1 MSYVGNMYSHLPVSV
16 SKLNT
21 MQCIV
26 DVFTSGWI
34 NGKDWDMTQISSAG
48 LKLNLVVCRWKT
60 RKDLYPNQCSSN
72 ESEETGNKQT
82 NWIR

>member
-34 NGKDWDMTQISSAG
+34 NGKDWDMTQISSAR
-48 LKLNLVVCRWKT
+48 LKLNLVVCWWKA
-60 RKDLYPNQCSSN
+60 RKDLCQINVQAM
-72 ESEETGNKQT
+72 KVRKLVT
-82 NWIR
+82 NR